1 MNTALADRG
10 EGPAAR
16 GPPRRETR
24 MTTETTSPEKA
35 LADVRKEIDA
45 IDDAVHDL
53 LMKRT
58 ELVVEVA
65 KAKAREASAAGA
77 GSFIAFRPGRE
88 AEVLR
93 RLAARHRGDLP
104 LRVVFR
110 LWREIIAAMTRIQGP
125 FRVEVFGGEG
135 GDALGNWDLAR
146 SYYGS
151 STPME
156 LHETARDMLRRL
168 GNDRSAVGIL
178 PEPGGYP
185 GGDWWTALAANG
197 QLGLRVVA
205 RLPFIEVVRNEDE
218 LRAYV
223 VAQADFEATG
233 DDTSLLTLLTSESVS
248 EARAVAL
255 AKAAGLDG
263 VRIGQARV
271 ADGAKAYANLLAVSG
286 FVGEDDPRL
295 AALSEGG
302 VAEARIIGGYAN
314 PLRRETDGE

>member
-1 MNTALADRG
+1 
-10 EGPAAR
+10 
-16 GPPRRETR
+16 
-24 MTTETTSPEKA
+24 MTIETTSPEKA

-65 KAKAREASAAGA
+65 EAKAREASAAGE

-88 AEVLR
+88 AEALR

-125 FRVEVFGGEG
+125 FRVEVFGG
-135 GDALGNWDLAR
+135 GDDYALGYWDLAR

-156 LHETARDMLRRL
+156 LHGTARDMLRRL
-168 GNDRSAVGIL
+168 GHDRSAVGIL
-178 PEPGGYP
+178 PEPGSHA
-185 GGDWWTALAANG
+185 GGDWWVSLAIND

-205 RLPFIEVVRNEDE
+205 RLPFVEVGQDDDQM
-218 LRAYV
+218 RAYV
-223 VAQADFEATG
+223 VTQADFEETG
-233 DDTSLLTLLTSESVS
+233 DDTSLLVLLTTENVS
-248 EARAVAL
+248 EGRAVAL
-255 AKAAGLDG
+255 AKAAGFDSM
-263 VRIGQARV
+263 RV
-271 ADGAKAYANLLAVSG
+271 DHAQMADGSATYASLLAVQG
-286 FVGEDDPRL
+286 FVGTDDPRL
-295 AALSEGG
+295 AALSDDA
-302 VAEARIIGGYAN
+302 VAAARVIGGYAN
-314 PLRRETDGE
+314 PLHRETDGG

>member
-1 MNTALADRG
+1 
-10 EGPAAR
+10 
-16 GPPRRETR
+16 
-24 MTTETTSPEKA
+24 MTTETTSPAKA

-45 IDDAVHDL
+45 IDDAIHDL

-65 KAKAREASAAGA
+65 EAKAREASAAGE

-125 FRVEVFGGEG
+125 FRVEVFGGE
-135 GDALGNWDLAR
+135 DSNALGNWDLAR

-185 GGDWWTALAANG
+185 GGDWWTSLAANG

-205 RLPFIEVVRNEDE
+205 RLPFVEVARSDDDR
-218 LRAYV
+218 RAYV
-223 VAQADFEATG
+223 VAQADFEETG
-233 DDTSLLTLLTSESVS
+233 DDTSLVALMTSESVS

-255 AKAAGLDG
+255 AKTVGLDG
-263 VRIGQARV
+263 VRIGHAQI
-271 ADGAKAYANLLAVSG
+271 ADGAATHTSLLAVQG
-286 FVGEDDPRL
+286 FVGDGDGRL
-295 AALSEGG
+295 AALSEGA
-302 VAEARIIGGYAN
+302 VTEARVIGGYAN

>member
-1 MNTALADRG
+1 
-10 EGPAAR
+10 
-16 GPPRRETR
+16 
-24 MTTETTSPEKA
+24 MTIETTSPEKA
-35 LADVRKEIDA
+35 LSDVRKEIDA
-45 IDDAVHDL
+45 IDDAIHDL

-65 KAKAREASAAGA
+65 EAKAREASAAGE

-125 FRVEVFGGEG
+125 FRVEVFGGEDG
-135 GDALGNWDLAR
+135 NALGNWDLAR

-156 LHETARDMLRRL
+156 LHETARDMFRRL
-168 GNDRSAVGIL
+168 GHDRSAVGIL

-185 GGDWWTALAANG
+185 GGDWWTSLAVNG

-205 RLPFIEVVRNEDE
+205 RLPFVEVARGDDE

-233 DDTSLLTLLTSESVS
+233 DDTSLLALLTSESVS

-255 AKAAGLDG
+255 AKAAGLEG
-263 VRIGQARV
+263 ARIGQART
-271 ADGAKAYANLLAVSG
+271 ADSAAAYANLLAVNG
-286 FVGEDDPRL
+286 FVDEDDPRL
-295 AALSEGG
+295 AALAEGG
-302 VAEARIIGGYAN
+302 VAEVHVIGGYAN
-314 PLRRETDGE
+314 PLRRATDGE

>member
-1 MNTALADRG
+1 
-10 EGPAAR
+10 
-16 GPPRRETR
+16 
-24 MTTETTSPEKA
+24 MTTETTSPAKA

-45 IDDAVHDL
+45 IDDAIHDL

-65 KAKAREASAAGA
+65 EAKAREASAAGE

-93 RLAARHRGDLP
+93 RLAARHRGELP

-125 FRVEVFGGEG
+125 FRVEVFGGDG

-156 LHETARDMLRRL
+156 MHETARDMLRRL
-168 GNDRSAVGIL
+168 GHDRSAVGIL
-178 PEPGGYP
+178 PEPGPYP
-185 GGDWWTALAANG
+185 GGDWWTSLAANG

-205 RLPFIEVVRNEDE
+205 RLPFVEVTRSDDDR
-218 LRAYV
+218 RAYV
-223 VAQADFEATG
+223 VTQADFEETG
-233 DDTSLLTLLTSESVS
+233 DDTSLVALMTSESVS

-255 AKAAGLDG
+255 ARAAGLEG
-263 VRIGQARV
+263 VRIGHAQIV
-271 ADGAKAYANLLAVSG
+271 DGAATHVSLLAIQG
-286 FVGEDDPRL
+286 FVGDGDRRL
-295 AALSEGG
+295 AAFSEGA
-302 VAEARIIGGYAN
+302 VTEARIIGGYAN